1 MTRFNCSENARYTQ
15 KLESGKNLVLGK
27 PKIILIQANGEV
39 WNQKLIVEGKE
50 EPREATYRATIAR

>member
-1 MTRFNCSENARYTQ
+1 MVS
-15 KLESGKNLVLGK
+15 GK

-50 EPREATYRATIAR
+50 EPREATDRAPELDDTI